1 VGADDSDADQQTR
14 KELKVTT
21 KDFGLITTLTSKGYH
36 YQNYKVDEL
45 GRIWFTFSDAP
56 EVRDIEDGF
65 FRNTLSVPV
74 QDFINAQT
82 MMKTL
87 VFDIRRKADE
97 AGAFVRTGR
106 NVQ

>member
-1 VGADDSDADQQTR
+1 M
-14 KELKVTT
+14 TT

-56 EVRDIEDGF
+56 EVRAIEDGF

-82 MMKTL
+82 TMKTL
-87 VFDIRRKADE
+87 VFEIRRQANEHGITIRSGKTTDSYCA
-97 AGAFVRTGR
+97 TK
-106 NVQ
+106 